1 MFLDSLCTNLEEPNT
16 HANLVD
22 MALPGMLPVLNE
34 HCLNQA
40 IKCSIALEGNILPKI
55 KFDRK
60 HYSYADLPQG
70 YQITQKHYPIMERGK
85 LDFFDYKDQENH
97 ILIQRI

>member
-1 MFLDSLCTNLEEPNT
+1 
-16 HANLVD
+16 

-40 IKCSIALEGNILPKI
+40 IKASLALEGRILPKI

-60 HYSYADLPQG
+60 HYAYADLPQG
-70 YQITQKHYPIMERGK
+70 YQITQKHYPIMEEGR
-85 LDFFDYKDQENH
+85 LSFFDYKDQENH
-97 ILIQRI
+97 IDIQRI